1 MRSSHA
7 TLTLFTQPA
16 TRAVD
21 EEANAAKR
29 RKEPSMTNSVS
40 INNGQPRVEYP
51 TPDPGDPAEPDDA
64 ASANLSPDA
73 LMAYCQSRLDSIDSQ
88 VRASF
93 AEQQTNASTISQI
106 DQVISDLKT
115 YDGADQKD
123 PTVCKN
129 LEAKFGA
136 LIQSLRASDPS
147 CPALPQLTTA
157 YNSMVWSGD
166 GGAQFAHSLPGDP
179 DFIDEGTYPP
189 DESGPKGDNV
199 LSSSELQGY
208 VQTLTD
214 AAGNLNSNSELQMVQ
229 LQSLMSQR
237 QTAISLTTNLVQ
249 SLGDQENKIA
259 DNIGH

>member
-1 MRSSHA
+1 MG
-7 TLTLFTQPA
+7 
-16 TRAVD
+16 
-21 EEANAAKR
+21 
-29 RKEPSMTNSVS
+29 NSVR

-51 TPDPGDPAEPDDA
+51 SPDPDDPAESDNA
-64 ASANLSPDA
+64 VAANLSPDA

-88 VRASF
+88 VSASF
-93 AEQQTNASTISQI
+93 ADQQTNASAISQI
-106 DQVISDLKT
+106 DQVIAELRT

-129 LEAKFGA
+129 LEAKFQG
-136 LIQSLRASDPS
+136 LILSLRASDPG
-147 CPALPQLTTA
+147 CPALPELTTA

-166 GGAQFAHSLPGDP
+166 GGANHTQFPGP

-189 DESGPKGDNV
+189 DESGPQGDNI
-199 LSSSELQGY
+199 LNSTELQGY

-229 LQSLMSQR
+229 LQSLMSER
-237 QTAISLTTNLVQ
+237 QTAVSLTTNLVQ